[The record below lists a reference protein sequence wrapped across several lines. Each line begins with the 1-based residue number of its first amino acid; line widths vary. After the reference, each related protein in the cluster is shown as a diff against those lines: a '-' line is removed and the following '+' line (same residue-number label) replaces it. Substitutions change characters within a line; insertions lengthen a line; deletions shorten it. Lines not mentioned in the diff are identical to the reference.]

1 MLELKNIC
9 FSADGKQILKDIN
22 LRIDDAKFIVITGP
36 NGSGKSTLARI
47 ISGNLTPDSGQIILD
62 GGFKHS
68 RCLSVS
74 VRGWHVRQGLHR
86 P

>member
-36 NGSGKSTLARI
+36 PTAAVNPLWQESSA
-47 ISGNLTPDSGQIILD
+47 
-62 GGFKHS
+62 GF
-68 RCLSVS
+68 
-74 VRGWHVRQGLHR
+74 
-86 P
+86 